1 MIRKEGR
8 FDLLKIV
15 IMAFLVLSSING
27 ASAKEKDTTW
37 KSLQKEFSNPSKE
50 YRSAPLWVWNSKVTH
65 SEIDR
70 MLLELHEAGFGG
82 AFVHPRPGLITEYM
96 SDEWYELFKY
106 SVEVGKRLNLD
117 IWIYD
122 ENSYPSGY
130 AGGHVP
136 ATMPESYNQGQGL
149 SMTACEILPENVS
162 EFFICQKKENNGY
175 TDITQQRL

>member
-82 AFVHPRPGLITEYM
+82 ILSEIRLFVAI
-96 SDEWYELFKY
+96 
-106 SVEVGKRLNLD
+106 
-117 IWIYD
+117 
-122 ENSYPSGY
+122 
-130 AGGHVP
+130 GH
-136 ATMPESYNQGQGL
+136 AIGTN
-149 SMTACEILPENVS
+149 EINP
-162 EFFICQKKENNGY
+162 
-175 TDITQQRL
+175 